1 MEDWTEKYRPNT
13 LRDIIGNERALSTL
27 RAWAERW
34 NQGKIPDKR
43 AVILSGK
50 PGTGKTSTAL
60 ALASDLEWTVLELNA
75 SDARN
80 ETSIKR
86 VATAGAVNETFDITG
101 EFTPTRKGGRK
112 LIILDEADSLYEKL
126 DKADADSS
134 LGDRGGKK
142 AIIDTIR
149 ITKQPIILIVN
160 DFYELTKGGGEPLKN
175 LCNVIQFYNVNPSQ
189 IVELLKH
196 ICRQENITADLRVL
210 KTIVDR
216 SKGDV
221 RSAVNDLQS
230 LCVNRTQLNIED
242 IDVLGYRDRDTL
254 IFDALREVFK
264 TKNLQNSR
272 DCMRN
277 IDVEPEMFLLWI
289 TENLPRE
296 YLDVVDLVRGYDALS
311 KADVFFGRV
320 AKARVYDLWSYACDL
335 MSAGVSMAKTHSYGN
350 TQYGF
355 PVWLKQMKGNQSAR
369 LIRDGVTKKISTLQH
384 VSDQKAKEAVLP
396 YFQTMFRN
404 NPRFACKMI
413 RQLDFS
419 ESEVKFLLGE
429 KYLHRMKDILQ
440 CAEKTD
446 EKQGEIEMTPT
457 VKGKNE
463 EEKKESTDL
472 KQPSIFDF

>member
-1 MEDWTEKYRPNT
+1 MEDWTEKYRPKT
-13 LRDIIGNERALSTL
+13 LRDIIGNERALSTI
-27 RAWAERW
+27 RSWAERW

-50 PGTGKTSTAL
+50 PGTGKTSTAH
-60 ALASDLEWTVLELNA
+60 ALASDLGWTVLELNA

-86 VATAGAVNETFDITG
+86 IATAGALNETFDITG
-101 EFTPTRKGGRK
+101 GFTPTRKGGRK
-112 LIILDEADSLYEKL
+112 LIILDEADNLYEKM
-126 DKADADSS
+126 DKAETDSS

-160 DFYELTKGGGEPLKN
+160 DFYELTKGGGESLKT
-175 LCNVIQFYNVNPSQ
+175 LCINIQFYNVNSSQ
-189 IVELLKH
+189 IVELLKN
-196 ICRQENITADLRVL
+196 ICRQEKITADIRAL
-210 KTIVDR
+210 KIIVDR

-221 RSAVNDLQS
+221 RSSVNDLQS
-230 LCVNRTQLNIED
+230 LCVNRTQLSIED
-242 IDVLGYRDRDTL
+242 IDVLGYRDRETL
-254 IFDALREVFK
+254 VFDALREVFK

-272 DCMRN
+272 DCLRN
-277 IDVEPEMFLLWI
+277 SDVEPELFLLWI
-289 TENLPRE
+289 AENIPRE
-296 YLDVVDLVRGYDALS
+296 YLDAKDLLRGYEALS

-320 AKARVYDLWSYACDL
+320 KKSRVYDLWSYACDL
-335 MSAGVSMAKTHSYGN
+335 MSGGVTVAKTHSYGN
-350 TQYGF
+350 TQYLF
-355 PVWLKQMKGNQSAR
+355 PTWLKQMKSNQTAR
-369 LIRDGVTKKISTLQH
+369 LIRDGVTKKIATVHH
-384 VSDQKAKEAVLP
+384 VSDQKAKEAILP
-396 YFQTMFRN
+396 HFQALFRN

-413 RQLDFS
+413 RYLDFS

-446 EKQGEIEMTPT
+446 EKQEEIDMTSQRN
-457 VKGKNE
+457 KKIE
-463 EEKKESTDL
+463 EEKKENVDL